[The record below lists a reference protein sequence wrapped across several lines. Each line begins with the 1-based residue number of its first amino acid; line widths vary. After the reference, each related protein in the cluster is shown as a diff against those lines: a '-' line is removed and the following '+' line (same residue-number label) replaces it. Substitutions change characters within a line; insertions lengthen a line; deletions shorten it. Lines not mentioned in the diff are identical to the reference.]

1 MSTTTNNPRLAD
13 KYKKEVVPA
22 LMKKFSYKTVM
33 QAPRLTKI
41 CLNRGV
47 NGAVTDKKL
56 IDVAIDELTNI
67 TGQKAVATMSKKD
80 ISNFKLR
87 KNMPIGARVT
97 LRGVKMYEF
106 LDRLVS
112 VSLPRVRDFKGIN
125 DKAFDGRGNYTLGV
139 TEQIIF
145 PEIDIDKVNK
155 ITGLDITF
163 VTTAGTN
170 EEAFELLKE
179 LGMPFKNIKKSEK
192 KFKIMLVHQK
202 MTGHFLIGKWV
213 VKKISGKSILIP
225 HTIGPIKDDKYN
237 SYIRVIFYLNNG
249 NQLALSD
256 LRKFSKIILGD
267 PDEIE
272 NSSDLKMLGPDA
284 LSNEFNAK
292 YLSPILKR
300 KNIPIKTALLDQHI
314 ASGIGNI
321 YADES
326 LFVSK
331 IHPLIKTREL
341 SQKNVIHLLDSVK
354 KVLKKSL
361 RLRGTSSSD
370 YRDTYGSKGK
380 YHQHRLV
387 YNREGLPCLICKT
400 AIKRIKIGQR
410 SSHFCPHCQKFK

>member
-1 MSTTTNNPRLAD
+1 MSTATNTPRLAD

-56 IDVAIDELTNI
+56 IDIAVDELSNI

-87 KNMPIGARVT
+87 KHMPIGARVT

-125 DKAFDGRGNYTLGV
+125 DKSFDGRGNYTLGV

-179 LGMPFKNIKKSEK
+179 LGMPFKN
-192 KFKIMLVHQK
+192 
-202 MTGHFLIGKWV
+202 
-213 VKKISGKSILIP
+213 VKK
-225 HTIGPIKDDKYN
+225 
-237 SYIRVIFYLNNG
+237 
-249 NQLALSD
+249 
-256 LRKFSKIILGD
+256 
-267 PDEIE
+267 
-272 NSSDLKMLGPDA
+272 
-284 LSNEFNAK
+284 
-292 YLSPILKR
+292 
-300 KNIPIKTALLDQHI
+300 
-314 ASGIGNI
+314 
-321 YADES
+321 
-326 LFVSK
+326 
-331 IHPLIKTREL
+331 
-341 SQKNVIHLLDSVK
+341 
-354 KVLKKSL
+354 
-361 RLRGTSSSD
+361 
-370 YRDTYGSKGK
+370 
-380 YHQHRLV
+380 
-387 YNREGLPCLICKT
+387 
-400 AIKRIKIGQR
+400 
-410 SSHFCPHCQKFK
+410 

>member
-1 MSTTTNNPRLAD
+1 MNTTNNTPRLAD

-56 IDVAIDELTNI
+56 IDIAVDELTNI

-125 DKAFDGRGNYTLGV
+125 DKSFDGRGNYTLGV

-179 LGMPFKNIKKSEK
+179 LGMPFKN
-192 KFKIMLVHQK
+192 
-202 MTGHFLIGKWV
+202 
-213 VKKISGKSILIP
+213 VKK
-225 HTIGPIKDDKYN
+225 
-237 SYIRVIFYLNNG
+237 
-249 NQLALSD
+249 
-256 LRKFSKIILGD
+256 
-267 PDEIE
+267 
-272 NSSDLKMLGPDA
+272 
-284 LSNEFNAK
+284 
-292 YLSPILKR
+292 
-300 KNIPIKTALLDQHI
+300 
-314 ASGIGNI
+314 
-321 YADES
+321 
-326 LFVSK
+326 
-331 IHPLIKTREL
+331 
-341 SQKNVIHLLDSVK
+341 
-354 KVLKKSL
+354 
-361 RLRGTSSSD
+361 
-370 YRDTYGSKGK
+370 
-380 YHQHRLV
+380 
-387 YNREGLPCLICKT
+387 
-400 AIKRIKIGQR
+400 
-410 SSHFCPHCQKFK
+410 

>member
-1 MSTTTNNPRLAD
+1 MAICEKLVIFLLLDYTNHYLLIITFMPELPEVQTIVNDLKARVCGLVIVDVWSDTP
-13 KYKKEVVPA
+13 KIFKKPS
-22 LMKKFSYKTVM
+22 FI
-33 QAPRLTKI
+33 RF
-41 CLNRGV
+41 
-47 NGAVTDKKL
+47 
-56 IDVAIDELTNI
+56 
-67 TGQKAVATMSKKD
+67 KKD
-80 ISNFKLR
+80 IQNMSIVDVQR
-87 KNMPIGARVT
+87 RGKN
-97 LRGVKMYEF
+97 
-106 LDRLVS
+106 
-112 VSLPRVRDFKGIN
+112 
-125 DKAFDGRGNYTLGV
+125 
-139 TEQIIF
+139 IIF
-145 PEIDIDKVNK
+145 Y
-155 ITGLDITF
+155 LQ
-163 VTTAGTN
+163 
-170 EEAFELLKE
+170 
-179 LGMPFKNIKKSEK
+179 NIKKSEK

-213 VKKISGKSILIP
+213 VKKISEKSILIP
-225 HTIGPIKDDKYN
+225 RTIGPIKDDKYN